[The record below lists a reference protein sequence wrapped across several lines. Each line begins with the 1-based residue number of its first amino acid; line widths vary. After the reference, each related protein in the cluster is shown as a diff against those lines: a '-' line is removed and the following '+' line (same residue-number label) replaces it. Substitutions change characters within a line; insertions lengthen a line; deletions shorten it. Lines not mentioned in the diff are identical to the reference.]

1 MKMAMISIFL
11 LFINPA
17 VQNEDL
23 TIVHEGKEIMN
34 IYRDDYMEEF
44 IGKPFISSSKTN
56 ELMNQV
62 SEVVHKEA
70 INAKIGNSGEIIPGE
85 NGYHLYQEKF
95 QGMFYSYLLGKGPM
109 TMEAPKLPIHPKVDS
124 EILANIR
131 TKQIGQYVTYF
142 NSNNKERTH
151 NIKLATDAVDSHVV
165 FPGETFS
172 FNQVVGKRTK
182 EKGYLPAP
190 VIVKG
195 EVTEG
200 IGGGICQVSSTIF
213 NAVDNAGANI
223 LQRFSHSKSVPYVPP
238 GRDATVSWYGP
249 DFTFKNP
256 YNQPLLIRAKV
267 YGGQLSITIF
277 SSNEAEVKNR
287 DIPDASEEL
296 PDEVKLEE
304 DE

>member
-1 MKMAMISIFL
+1 MKMAMFTILL
-11 LFINPA
+11 LFINPS

-23 TIVHEGKEIMN
+23 TIVHDGKEIMH

-44 IGKPFISSSKTN
+44 LGEPFISSSKAT
-56 ELMNQV
+56 ELMNQI
-62 SEVVHKEA
+62 SDLVHKDA
-70 INAKIGNSGEIIPGE
+70 INAKIGDSGEIIPGKT
-85 NGYHLYQEKF
+85 GYHLYQEKF
-95 QGMFYSYLLGKGPM
+95 TRMVYSYLLGKGPM
-109 TMEAPKLPIHPKVDS
+109 TIEAPKLPTHPKVDS

-131 TKQIGQYVTYF
+131 TQQIGHYVTYF

-151 NIKLATDAVDSHVV
+151 NIKLAAEAVDSHAV

-200 IGGGICQVSSTIF
+200 IGGGICQVSSTIY
-213 NAVDNAGANI
+213 NAVDNAGAKI
-223 LQRFSHSKSVPYVPP
+223 IQRYSHSKSVPYVPP

-249 DFTFKNP
+249 DFTFKNT
-256 YNQPLLIRAKV
+256 YDQPILIRAKV
-267 YGGQLSITIF
+267 YGEQLSITIY
-277 SSNEAEVKNR
+277 SSNQAEVKNR

-296 PDEVKLEE
+296 PDEIDIE
-304 DE
+304 DQH